1 MEEKLKIKIFSR
13 LRDLKENNK
22 VECKLSENK
31 FPKEALETYS
41 SFANTDG
48 GIIVLGIEE
57 KAGKFNISGIKNLDK
72 IKKEMFNILNNKE
85 KVSKN
90 LITDKDIVEETIEE
104 KNIIIIKVPRASY
117 KEKPI
122 FIGTNPMAG
131 TYKRNFDGDYKCSE
145 DEVKAM
151 IRDSS
156 EESMDNTLLEGFSVE
171 DLDENTLSDYRNRF
185 ATLKPN
191 HPFISM
197 NSEEFFKK
205 IGVLR
210 KNRISGKIEPTMAG
224 ILIFGKMEAIKEV
237 LPHFFLEY
245 IDKSDI
251 SEDRWKDRVIYDGTW
266 GEGNIYNFF
275 FLVINKL
282 YSSVNKAFELEED
295 GITRKEI
302 NSVQIALREAFVNS
316 IIHSDFK
323 IEEPIKITRYKDYYE
338 FKNPGSLRISKEDF
352 FRGEH
357 SKPRNSIINDIF
369 KHINLC
375 EQAGSGI
382 PKILSAVKKEKFK
395 YPEIQDKDMSFSLKF
410 WNVSNITNYDK
421 ASEEGKIILQY
432 LLKEKKITNKEAREK
447 FNYSK
452 KKVILLF
459 DELIREGYI
468 EKKGAGRGTYYKI
481 KMTEDE
487 EKIEK
492 TLKERLGND

>member
-1 MEEKLKIKIFSR
+1 MKTDIFNIIK
-13 LRDLKENNK
+13 DLKENNQI
-22 VECKLSENK
+22 ECKLSKDK
-31 FPKEALETYS
+31 FPKETLKTYS
-41 SFANTDG
+41 SFANTNG
-48 GIIVLGIEE
+48 GVIILGVEE
-57 KAGKFNISGIKNLDK
+57 KDGKFDIFGIQNPDK
-72 IKKEMFNILNNKE
+72 IKKEIFNILNNRE
-85 KVSKN
+85 KISKN
-90 LITDKDIVEETIEE
+90 LIVDKNISEKVIDG
-104 KNIIIIKVPRASY
+104 KNIILIEVPRANY
-117 KEKPI
+117 KDKPI
-122 FIGTNPMAG
+122 FIGTNPMTG

-145 DEVKAM
+145 AEVKAM

-156 EESMDNTLLEGFSVE
+156 EESMDNTLLEGFSIE
-171 DLDENTLSDYRNRF
+171 DLDEYTLNDYRNRF

-210 KNRISGKIEPTMAG
+210 KNRTSGKIEPTMAG
-224 ILIFGKMEAIKEV
+224 ILIFGKTEAIKEV

-245 IDKSDI
+245 IDKSDV
-251 SEDRWKDRVIYDGTW
+251 SEDRWKDRVVYDGTW

-282 YSSVNKAFELEED
+282 YFSVNKSFEIEKD
-295 GITRKEI
+295 GITRRET

-323 IEEPIKITRYKDYYE
+323 IDEPIKITRYKDYYE
-338 FKNPGSLRISKEDF
+338 FKNPGSLRISKDDF

-395 YPEIQDKDMSFSLKF
+395 YPEIQDENMSFSLKF
-410 WNVSNITNYDK
+410 WNVGNINNYEK
-421 ASEEGKIILQY
+421 ASEEGKVILQY

-459 DELIREGYI
+459 EELIDKGYM
-468 EKKGAGRGTYYKI
+468 EKRGAGRGTYYRL

-487 EKIEK
+487 ERIEK
-492 TLKERLGND
+492 ILKERLGNDY

>member
-1 MEEKLKIKIFSR
+1 MKTDIFNIIK
-13 LRDLKENNK
+13 DLKENNQI
-22 VECKLSENK
+22 ECKLSKDK
-31 FPKEALETYS
+31 FPKETLKTYS
-41 SFANTDG
+41 SFANTNG
-48 GIIVLGIEE
+48 GVIILGVEE
-57 KAGKFNISGIKNLDK
+57 KDGKFDIFGIQNPDK
-72 IKKEMFNILNNKE
+72 IKKEIFNILNNRE
-85 KVSKN
+85 KISKN
-90 LITDKDIVEETIEE
+90 LIVDKNISEKVIDG
-104 KNIIIIKVPRASY
+104 KNIILIEVPRANY
-117 KEKPI
+117 KDKPI
-122 FIGTNPMAG
+122 FIGTNPMTG
-131 TYKRNFDGDYKCSE
+131 TYKRNFEGDYKCSE
-145 DEVKAM
+145 SEVKAM

-156 EESMDNTLLEGFSVE
+156 EESMDNILLEGFNID
-171 DLDENTLSDYRNRF
+171 DLDESTLNDYRSRF
-185 ATLKPN
+185 STLKPN

-197 NSEEFFKK
+197 TNEEFFRK
-205 IGVLR
+205 ISVLR
-210 KNRISGKIEPTMAG
+210 KNRNSGKLEPTLAG
-224 ILIFGKMEAIKEV
+224 ILVFGKMEAIKEV

-245 IDKSDI
+245 VDKSDV
-251 SEDRWKDRVIYDGTW
+251 SEDRWKDRVVYDGTW

-282 YSSVNKAFELEED
+282 YFSVNKSFEIEKD
-295 GITRKEI
+295 GITRRET

-323 IEEPIKITRYKDYYE
+323 IDEPIKITRYKDYYE
-338 FKNPGSLRISKEDF
+338 FKNPGSLRISKDDF

-395 YPEIQDKDMSFSLKF
+395 YPEIQDENMSFSLKF
-410 WNVSNITNYDK
+410 WNVGNINNYEK
-421 ASEEGKIILQY
+421 ASEEGKVILQY

-459 DELIREGYI
+459 EELIDKGYM
-468 EKKGAGRGTYYKI
+468 EKRGAGRGTYYRL

-487 EKIEK
+487 ERIEK
-492 TLKERLGND
+492 ILKERLGNDY